1 VIERSF
7 EGPERLDGRPVG
19 RIVQEERRRARTTHL
34 ARGTLACPS
43 CDAPVGPARPLSP
56 TESIACPYCAHEAP
70 VRDFLSLATPTRP
83 AHVDVRIVAR

>member
-1 VIERSF
+1 MIERSF
-7 EGPERLDGRPVG
+7 EGPERQDGRPVG

-56 TESIACPYCAHEAP
+56 AEEIACPYCGHGAA

>member
-1 VIERSF
+1 VIERGF

-56 TESIACPYCAHEAP
+56 AEDIACPFCSHSAP